1 MYVFFSS
8 ISSILNIQI
17 FADEQGEQIFESL
30 VGSLKA
36 AKKRGVLDFPGQLLL
51 MPTHKDTVVTLKKA
65 YDANDYKK

>member
-1 MYVFFSS
+1 
-8 ISSILNIQI
+8 
-17 FADEQGEQIFESL
+17 